1 MSTPTISSNLFLSI
15 RPEYSEHT
23 IAMGLTTGTILPD
36 DAALIKEF
44 LGERRST
51 ANISHGRANKIATIL
66 VSWRRYLPLYRQLTI
81 GDVYTGIEALKNG
94 TTLRGKPFKQNTI
107 ADYVVILKQ
116 FLNWLI
122 ENNYIFIPEKKILRL
137 KNPSKNMMTK
147 TAADI
152 LTTAEVTA
160 ILQACTRSS
169 DRAFFGL
176 LYEGGF
182 RVGEISQMKWGDIK
196 FDTRGVVVNV
206 NFKTGIPRYIRIVM
220 MAEYLKVWRADYPGT
235 PDGESLVFINE
246 LGEPFIY
253 NTIVKRLKRV
263 MKKAGITKHVTPHI
277 FRHSRITH
285 MINDGAK
292 ESVIKMMMWGSV
304 NTMMFKT
311 YAHLTGND
319 IDAEMSRLYGLEE
332 EKKTEAQITPRQCPH
347 CAHINPP
354 LAGWCY
360 ACGESL
366 DPTSPATEDQIAQF
380 ILHHGKELMEYV
392 ERENRKTA

>member
-1 MSTPTISSNLFLSI
+1 
-15 RPEYSEHT
+15 
-23 IAMGLTTGTILPD
+23 MGLTTGIILPD

-51 ANISHGRANKIATIL
+51 ANISHGRANKIACIL
-66 VSWRRYLPLYRQLTI
+66 VSWRRYLPLYRQI
-81 GDVYTGIEALKNG
+81 SISDVYAGIEGLKNG
-94 TTLRGKPFKQNTI
+94 KTNRGHPFKQNTI

-122 ENNYIFIPEKKILRL
+122 ENNYTIIPEKKVLRL

-152 LTTAEVTA
+152 LTPAEVNS
-160 ILQACTRSS
+160 IIQSCTMSS

-182 RVGEISQMKWGDIK
+182 RVGEISQMKWGNVK
-196 FDTRGVVVNV
+196 FDAKGVVINV

-220 MAEYLKVWRADYPGT
+220 MAEYLKVWRADYPGIAEG
-235 PDGESLVFINE
+235 DSLVFINKS
-246 LGEPFIY
+246 GEPFIY

-263 MKKAGITKHVTPHI
+263 LKRTGIKKHVTPHI

-292 ESVIKMMMWGSV
+292 ESVIKMMMWGSI

-319 IDAEMSRLYGLEE
+319 IDSEISRLYGLEE
-332 EKKTEAQITPRQCPH
+332 VKKTEAQITPRQCPH

-366 DPTSPATEDQIAQF
+366 DPTSNATEDQIGQF
-380 ILHHGKELMEYV
+380 ILHHGKELMEYI
-392 ERENRKTA
+392 ERKNLKTA